1 MMRLLRRLYD
11 WVLHWAT
18 TPYGAPALFLLA
30 FAESSF
36 FPIPP
41 DVLLLA
47 LCISVPLRSFRFA
60 LVASVGSVLG
70 GIVGYGIGV
79 GLWELVSGYFFLYV
93 PGFSEAVFAKV
104 QKLFVTYDF
113 WAVFTAGFT
122 PIPYKVITIGAGV
135 FQINFP
141 VFVFASVVSRSL
153 RFFLVAALI
162 YHYGAPVRDFIERY
176 FNILTVVFMVL
187 LVGGFLVFRHIL

>member
-1 MMRLLRRLYD
+1 MQWIRRLYD
-11 WVLHWAT
+11 WVLHWAL

-47 LCISVPLRSFRFA
+47 LCLSVPTKAFRFA
-60 LVASVGSVLG
+60 AIAAAGSLLG
-70 GIVGYGIGV
+70 GIAGYGIGF
-79 GLWELVSGYFFLYV
+79 GLWELLSDPFYRYV
-93 PGFSEAVFAKV
+93 PGFSPETFLRVQTLFAE
-104 QKLFVTYDF
+104 YDF

-122 PIPYKVITIGAGV
+122 PLPYKVMTIGAGV

-141 VFVFASVVSRSL
+141 VFVIASAISRSL
-153 RFFLVAALI
+153 RFFLVAWLI
-162 YHYGAPVRDFIERY
+162 FRFGPPVRAFTEKY
-176 FNILTVVFMVL
+176 FNILTLVFMVL
-187 LVGGFLVFRHIL
+187 LIGGFLVVKHLL

>member
-1 MMRLLRRLYD
+1 MQWIRRLYD
-11 WVLHWAT
+11 WVLHWAL

-47 LCISVPLRSFRFA
+47 LCLSVPTKAFRFA
-60 LVASVGSVLG
+60 AIAAAGSLLG
-70 GIVGYGIGV
+70 GIAGYGIGF
-79 GLWELVSGYFFLYV
+79 GLWELLSDPFYRYV
-93 PGFSEAVFAKV
+93 PGFSPETFLRVQTLFAE
-104 QKLFVTYDF
+104 YDF

-122 PIPYKVITIGAGV
+122 PLPYKVMTIGAGV

-141 VFVFASVVSRSL
+141 VFVIASAISRSL
-153 RFFLVAALI
+153 RFFLVAWLI
-162 YHYGAPVRDFIERY
+162 FRFGPPVRAFTEKY
-176 FNILTVVFMVL
+176 FNVLTLAFMVL
-187 LVGGFLVFRHIL
+187 LIGGFLVVKHLL